1 LPEIVH
7 QCGTGQADEVY
18 RAYCNHGI
26 QATVLDFIEDM
37 SAAYASV
44 DLVIARAGAMTI
56 SELCAAGL
64 PAILLPYPYAA
75 GGHQRANAAFLARCG
90 GAVVVEAAS
99 MNEVHIAAQI
109 DRLVRDRSQLLQ
121 MANNARRL
129 ARPDATVKVVEQCLE
144 NARA

>member
-1 LPEIVH
+1 
-7 QCGTGQADEVY
+7 
-18 RAYCNHGI
+18 
-26 QATVLDFIEDM
+26 M
-37 SAAYASV
+37 
-44 DLVIARAGAMTI
+44 
-56 SELCAAGL
+56 
-64 PAILLPYPYAA
+64 
-75 GGHQRANAAFLARCG
+75 
-90 GAVVVEAAS
+90 VEAAS

>member
-1 LPEIVH
+1 M
-7 QCGTGQADEVY
+7 
-18 RAYCNHGI
+18 
-26 QATVLDFIEDM
+26 TV
-37 SAAYASV
+37 
-44 DLVIARAGAMTI
+44 
-56 SELCAAGL
+56 SELCVAGL

-75 GGHQRANAAFLARCG
+75 GDHQRANAALLARCG

-99 MNEVHIAAQI
+99 MSEAHMAAQI

-129 ARPDATVKVVEQCLE
+129 AQPDATAKVVEQCLE